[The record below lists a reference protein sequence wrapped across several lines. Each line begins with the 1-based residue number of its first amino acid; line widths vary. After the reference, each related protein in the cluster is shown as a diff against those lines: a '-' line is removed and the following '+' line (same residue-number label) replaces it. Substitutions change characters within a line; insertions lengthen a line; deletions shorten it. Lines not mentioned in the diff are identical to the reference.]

1 MPGMTLFFSHTSPF
15 ARKIMVLLH
24 ETGQLADV
32 AVQEVALS
40 PVTPS
45 AELNSVNPAGKIPA
59 LRMADGSQ
67 LHDSRVIF
75 DYLDQRHGGPSLIP
89 TGAQRWRCLTLASLA
104 DAALDAAILIRYET
118 FLRPAELRWDSW
130 LQGQQEKV
138 ERALAEFER
147 AVGTEL
153 GSHFDLAAISVAC
166 ALGYIDLR
174 QPDLNWRA
182 RYPQLASWYAEISQ
196 RPSLLAT
203 RPPV

>member
-40 PVTPS
+40 PVMPS

-59 LRMADGSQ
+59 LRLADGSH

-89 TGAQRWRCLTLASLA
+89 GGAQRWSCLTLASLA

-118 FLRPAELRWDSW
+118 FLRPAELRWESW

-138 ERALAEFER
+138 ERALAGFEQ
-147 AVGTEL
+147 AICTVL

-174 QPDLNWRA
+174 QPELNWRQ

-203 RPPV
+203 QPPQ

>member
-40 PVTPS
+40 PVMPS
-45 AELNSVNPAGKIPA
+45 AELNTVNPAGKIPA
-59 LRMADGSQ
+59 LRLADGSH

-75 DYLDQRHGGPSLIP
+75 EYLDQRHAGTRLIP
-89 TGAQRWRCLTLASLA
+89 AGQQRWACLTLASLA

-118 FLRPAELRWDSW
+118 FLRPQDKRWDDW
-130 LQGQQEKV
+130 LQGQQEKL
-138 ERALAEFER
+138 ERALARFEQ
-147 AVGTEL
+147 AIGNEL
-153 GSHFDLAAISVAC
+153 GDNFDLAAISVAC

-174 QPDLNWRA
+174 QRGIGWRQ
-182 RYPQLASWYAEISQ
+182 RYLQLAHWYAGVSQ
-196 RPSLLAT
+196 RPSMLAT
-203 RPPV
+203 QPPT